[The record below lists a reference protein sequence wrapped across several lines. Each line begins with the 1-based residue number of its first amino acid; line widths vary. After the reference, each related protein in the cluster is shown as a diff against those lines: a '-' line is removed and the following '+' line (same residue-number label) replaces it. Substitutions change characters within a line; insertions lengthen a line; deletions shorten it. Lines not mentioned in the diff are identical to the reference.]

1 MFLLAFFIP
10 IYAIEKKSKQN
21 HLCHS
26 RALRCVGV
34 MMIVVVV
41 VDVRLLVDP

>member
-1 MFLLAFFIP
+1 MS
-10 IYAIEKKSKQN
+10 IEKNTKQN

-26 RALRCVGV
+26 RLLRLVGV

-41 VDVRLLVDP
+41 AVRLLVNP